1 MRRFAQFLLVLGAS
15 LAVQA
20 SELEQSAF
28 DLDAYLET
36 YCIDCHG
43 PEKEKGDR
51 RWDTFHLPIADTETL
66 IQAQEILDI
75 LNLAEMPPPEED
87 RQPTDEENR
96 QAIVFLTQTL
106 EARYA
111 ELESTDRQ
119 TVFRRLN
126 RREYRNTIRDL
137 LKIDTTAF
145 DPTQSFPR
153 DETDHHLDTIGDR
166 LVTSGYLL
174 DRYLEAADRVIEKV
188 FALEERPEPKT
199 YFFTDDF
206 RQQPEL
212 DGALEDWGN
221 FEFIA
226 LYETPLSV
234 RHEGA
239 YAKINGFEAGVPHD
253 GFYQVRVNAIA
264 KNRSHNHLHRRVSTN
279 PNEPIRLGIVTG
291 NQRFGDLSR
300 PQPIEPELASFDLQD
315 EVLEWREATVW
326 LDAGDTPRFTYPNGM
341 LGLRGNFRP
350 IADALSADP
359 NFDLE
364 NIDFSDRRLIAMQ
377 HGKLPHIQ
385 IHDVEITGPLY
396 EHWPPASQRNLL
408 GARGYAP
415 ERASQLIAD
424 FAERAFRRPA
434 TIGETDELIRFLKR
448 RERETGDSF
457 QAYKDVLKRVLCSPS
472 FLYLEEPSNTDG
484 KLDAYALASRLS
496 YFLWSSMPDAQLLK
510 AARTG
515 AIHNPNTIRQELRRM
530 LADPKGEAFLNS
542 FLNTCLT
549 LEDLGTQ
556 PPDRK
561 LFSVFYERGLQS
573 DMREETRLFVQHLL
587 DANLPLSQ
595 FVEADY
601 SFLNESLAKLYGQEN
616 VSGTE
621 FRKTPLTDPRRA
633 GILGHASILTV
644 SANGV
649 DTSPVTR
656 GVWMLENLLGTP
668 PSPPP
673 PDVEPFDPDTRGSS
687 TIREQLEKHRENP
700 TCYDCHRKI
709 DPMGFA
715 FESFDAI
722 GRWREQY
729 PKGADVDPSGA
740 LADGTRYDGIVAFRA
755 AMLDR
760 TPQIARSFAT
770 KLLAYASGRRMEPG
784 DRPHIDAL
792 VEELERK
799 GYGFY
804 DLVELIA
811 LNPIFQDA

>member
-1 MRRFAQFLLVLGAS
+1 VRLAVTLLLVFGLVGSIRAS
-15 LAVQA
+15 KIEPV
-20 SELEQSAF
+20 AF
-28 DLDAYLET
+28 DLETYLDAY
-36 YCIDCHG
+36 CISCHG
-43 PEKEKGDR
+43 PEKQKGDR
-51 RWDTFHLPIADTETL
+51 RWDTFHLPIEDTETL
-66 IQAQEILDI
+66 IQAQEILD
-75 LNLAEMPPPEED
+75 LVNLAEMPPPEED
-87 RQPTDEENR
+87 LQPSVEENR
-96 QAIVFLTQTL
+96 QLVDFLTQTL
-106 EARYA
+106 EERYA

-174 DRYLEAADRVIEKV
+174 DRYLEAADEIIEKV
-188 FALEERPEPKT
+188 FALEQRPEPKT
-199 YFFTDDF
+199 YFFTDNF

-212 DGALEDWGN
+212 DGALDDWAN

-239 YAKINGFEAGVPHD
+239 YAKINTFESGVPHD
-253 GFYQVRVNAIA
+253 GFYKIRVNAIA
-264 KNRSHNHLHRRVSTN
+264 KNRIHDHLYRRVSTN
-279 PNEPIRLGIVTG
+279 QTEPIRLGIVTG
-291 NQRFGDLSR
+291 NKRFGDLSR
-300 PQPIEPELASFDLQD
+300 PQPIEPELASFDLKD
-315 EVLEWREATVW
+315 EILEWREATVW

-350 IADALSADP
+350 ISDKLAADP
-359 NFDLE
+359 NFELK
-364 NIDFSDRRLIAMQ
+364 NVDFSDRRLIAMQ

-396 EHWPPASQRNLL
+396 ESWPPETQKALIGNRPFSPKR
-408 GARGYAP
+408 ARA
-415 ERASQLIAD
+415 LIAD
-424 FAERAFRRPA
+424 FAGRAYRRPV
-434 TIGETDELIRFLKR
+434 TQFETDELMRFMER
-448 RERETGDSF
+448 REKESGDAF
-457 QAYKDVLKRVLCSPS
+457 QAYKDVLKRILCSPS
-472 FLYLEEPSNTDG
+472 FLYLEEPQENDG
-484 KLDAYALASRLS
+484 QLGAYALASRLS
-496 YFLWSSMPDAQLLK
+496 YFLWSSLPDDKLLK
-510 AARTG
+510 AARNG
-515 AIHNPNTIRQELRRM
+515 FIHNSDTLKREIARM
-530 LADPKGEAFLNS
+530 LVDPKSAAFIDS
-542 FLNTCLT
+542 FLNACLT

-561 LFSVFYERGLQS
+561 LFSVFYERGLQAS
-573 DMREETRLFVQHLL
+573 MREETRLFVQYLL
-587 DANLPLSQ
+587 ENNLPLSE
-595 FVEADY
+595 FVDADY
-601 SFLNESLAKLYGQEN
+601 SFINESLAQLYGYKGVLGQ
-616 VSGTE
+616 S
-621 FRKTPLTDPRRA
+621 FRKTPHADSRRS

-722 GRWREQY
+722 GRWRDKY
-729 PKGADVDPSGA
+729 PKGGEIDPSGS
-740 LADGTRYDGIVAFRA
+740 LADGTHYSDISDFKA
-755 AMLDR
+755 AMSER
-760 TPQIARSFAT
+760 APQIARSFVT
-770 KLLAYASGRRMEPG
+770 KLLSYATGRRMEPG
-784 DRPHIDAL
+784 DRPDIDKL
-792 VEELERK
+792 LKELDER
-799 GYGFY
+799 GNGFY
-804 DLVELIA
+804 DMVELIV
-811 LNPIFQDA
+811 LSPLFQGA